1 MRSLEGAV
9 AVLDNGPRHAVLG
22 PDHQNSPSLDVT
34 QPTGSRTYGLSGGS
48 SRSAKVCQAETGTEV
63 KHQQS
68 VSASSSEHHRSS
80 GSWFVTVLPVADP
93 QLVGQIVT
101 AVATVLGSGGA
112 AFWGARAANRN
123 TEVVDARAQKTTD
136 MEVARQMFAMALSND
151 TKEAEAAA
159 YVLREM
165 KDDFIADPVLRK
177 FVIRAVTAVTAA
189 ERQAYHGGATHVT
202 TTPPPGGTAG
212 TP

>member
-1 MRSLEGAV
+1 MRCW
-9 AVLDNGPRHAVLG
+9 

-34 QPTGSRTYGLSGGS
+34 QPTGSRTYGFFGGS
-48 SRSAKVCQAETGTEV
+48 SRSANVCQAEVGAEV

-68 VSASSSEHHRSS
+68 VSAASRSEHHRSS
-80 GSWFVTVLPVADP
+80 GPWFVTVLPVADP